1 VDSRALGRGSHGV
14 ARLPVADLGADTSGS
29 RALCCSRFADQATS
43 RGAEITGAAD
53 RFLACAPALCN
64 PLQSRSQLERT
75 KATDPTLGRAWR
87 VPQGLSLRAFATVAT
102 RRRGRIVS
110 LTLQRPQARPT
121 SILTQ
126 KAAKVQEGCRMEG
139 AAPKPARDQ
148 AVNPLTESQAGEG
161 RPLPNRSPRR
171 SGRPAWCRQGA
182 VPRLKRPRFPGIPAP
197 HLRVLSI
204 RSGHL
209 PLPAESG
216 KRARSPETRALRSV
230 PNAAAAAFAG
240 VPAESMDRV
249 SARA

>member
-1 VDSRALGRGSHGV
+1 MESFPRT
-14 ARLPVADLGADTSGS
+14 LP
-29 RALCCSRFADQATS
+29 
-43 RGAEITGAAD
+43 
-53 RFLACAPALCN
+53 
-64 PLQSRSQLERT
+64 QSS
-75 KATDPTLGRAWR
+75 
-87 VPQGLSLRAFATVAT
+87 FATVAT
-102 RRRGRIVS
+102 AATGEIMS

-126 KAAKVQEGCRMEG
+126 KAAKVQERYRMEG
-139 AAPKPARDQ
+139 AALKPARDQ

-161 RPLPNRSPRR
+161 RPLPNRSLRR

-182 VPRLKRPRFPGIPAP
+182 GPRLKGPRFPGIPAP
-197 HLRVLSI
+197 HLRDLSI

-216 KRARSPETRALRSV
+216 KRARSPETRVLRV
-230 PNAAAAAFAG
+230 PNAAASALAG